1 MIIPW
6 NTDAPVYYFPWATLG
21 LIVTNTVVLG
31 CLFFGDF
38 DEQQIENWLLVY
50 GQGLHPLQ
58 WVTSAFIHAGIGHLL
73 GNMMFLWPFG
83 LVVEGKLGW
92 WKFLLVYLGLGIAQ
106 NAAEQSM
113 TFWFTEGA
121 SCGASAIIFGVMAM
135 ALVWAPE
142 NEMNCV
148 GWFWFRPFT
157 FDISILW
164 LALLFIGEQVLLV
177 TLTGFRVSSELFHA
191 FGAFLGFGLGL
202 VMLKMDWVDCEG
214 WDLLSV
220 MAGRNLRR
228 GGQKKSV
235 RRSSMPDDDEEP
247 DPDDQPVVTPEQHRD
262 RAFQSLCRLLDAGKG
277 SAALTLYQKTLR
289 LCESWELPEKQL
301 LQFAE
306 LLCGEKRGSDAAP
319 LLEDY
324 LKRFQKRQVAVR
336 LRLAQILIEQQQRP
350 TYASRILADLPQSGL
365 GPREAKLRTSLEQKA
380 RKLIDDGVLELEG
393 RAW

>member
-6 NTDAPVYYFPWATLG
+6 NTDAPIYHFPWATLG
-21 LIVTNTVVLG
+21 LIAANTAVLG
-31 CLFFGDF
+31 WLFASDF
-38 DEQQIENWLLVY
+38 DERQVENLLLVY

-58 WVTSAFIHAGIGHLL
+58 WVTSAFIHAGIGHLV

-92 WKFLLVYLGLGIAQ
+92 WKFLLVYFGLGIVQ

-113 TFWFTEGA
+113 SFWFSDGS
-121 SCGASAIIFGVMAM
+121 SCGASAIIFGIMTM

-148 GWFWFRPFT
+148 GWFWFRPFA
-157 FDISILW
+157 FDIRILW
-164 LALLFIGEQVLLV
+164 LALLFIGEQILLV
-177 TLTGFRVSSELFHA
+177 TLTGFRVSSALFHA
-191 FGAFLGFGLGL
+191 LGALLGFGLGL
-202 VMLKMDWVDCEG
+202 VMLKMGWVDCEG

-220 MAGRNLRR
+220 MTGRHLRR
-228 GGQKKSV
+228 RSEKSV
-235 RRSSMPDDDEEP
+235 RHRSVDDTEDDAPDSEE
-247 DPDDQPVVTPEQHRD
+247 QSVVTPEQHRE
-262 RAFQSLCRLLDAGKG
+262 RAFLPLCRLLDAGKG
-277 SAALTLYQKTLR
+277 SAAMTLYQKTLH

-306 LLCGEKRGSDAAP
+306 LLCGEKRWSDAVP

-324 LKRFQKRQVAVR
+324 LKRFQKRQIPVR
-336 LRLAQILIEQQQRP
+336 LRLAQILVEQQQRP

-365 GPREAKLRTSLEQKA
+365 GPKEEKLRTSLEQKA